1 MLMCGRLHLH
11 GAGHCCLLVSRM
23 QYPSVRASYTSVALT
38 LTLMPR
44 VSGVGMNVDEVVMKA
59 FESLSEE
66 GEGTGLSV
74 VDIARWC
81 SQQMGREIPR
91 TAVMKVVDKMCLEG
105 MTYSTIDEEHYAKI

>member
-1 MLMCGRLHLH
+1 
-11 GAGHCCLLVSRM
+11 
-23 QYPSVRASYTSVALT
+23 
-38 LTLMPR
+38 
-44 VSGVGMNVDEVVMKA
+44 MNVDDVVMKA
-59 FESLSEE
+59 FESLPEGG

-105 MTYSTIDEEHYAKI
+105 LTYSTIDEEHYAKI